1 MTEEQIRIES
11 QREIKDSFPKLVVY
25 SSIAIIIY
33 LFSKM
38 VFVPLGKNLSVAGI
52 STSSIISVIAI
63 ITILI
68 LLYSIIRE
76 IRDICNAIGGLL
88 ALNLGRDGASD
99 EEVGHYQK
107 AVKGFVYVFVV
118 VIVFMFIGSLLIEI
132 SQGAAGLLL
141 ILIFIWAVITLY
153 SAGMAMSAEIEATA
167 NELAQKM
174 EKSTTE
180 KVESDYKI

>member
-52 STSSIISVIAI
+52 STSTIISTIAI

-68 LLYSIIRE
+68 LLWSILRE
-76 IRDICNAIGGLL
+76 IKDICNAIGGLL
-88 ALNLGRDGASD
+88 ALNLGRDGAND

-107 AVKGFVYVFVV
+107 AVKGLVYVFVV

-167 NELAQKM
+167 NELAKKM
-174 EKSTTE
+174 EKNETE
-180 KVESDYKI
+180 KVESDY

>member
-1 MTEEQIRIES
+1 MLLSEEQIKIES
-11 QREIKDSFPKLVVY
+11 QREINDSFPKLVVY
-25 SSIAIIIY
+25 SGISIIIY
-33 LFSKM
+33 LFAKM

-52 STSSIISVIAI
+52 STSTIISAIAI

-68 LLYSIIRE
+68 LLCSILRE

-99 EEVGHYQK
+99 DEVRHYQK

-132 SQGAAGLLL
+132 SQGAAGMLL

-153 SAGMAMSAEIEATA
+153 SAGMAISAEIEATA
-167 NELAQKM
+167 TELAQKM
-174 EKSTTE
+174 EKNTTE
-180 KVESDYKI
+180 KVEPDY